1 MDAAVFAQGMGLWR
15 VSASPSM
22 RGLGEVLK
30 REDKTFRIVPDE
42 GSDLEGISAGPYA
55 SLDEVTAAMGAFLD
69 GRCGLARSKRRP

>member
-42 GSDLEGISAGPYA
+42 GSDLEGIVSGPYV
-55 SLDEVTAAMGAFLD
+55 SLDAAMAAMGAFL
-69 GRCGLARSKRRP
+69 GGQCGLAKSKRRP

>member
-30 REDKTFRIVPDE
+30 REDKTLRIMPNE
-42 GSDLEGISAGPYA
+42 GSDVEGISAGPYA
-55 SLDEVTAAMGAFLD
+55 SLYEAMAAMGAFLD
-69 GRCGLARSKRRP
+69 SRCGLARTKRRP